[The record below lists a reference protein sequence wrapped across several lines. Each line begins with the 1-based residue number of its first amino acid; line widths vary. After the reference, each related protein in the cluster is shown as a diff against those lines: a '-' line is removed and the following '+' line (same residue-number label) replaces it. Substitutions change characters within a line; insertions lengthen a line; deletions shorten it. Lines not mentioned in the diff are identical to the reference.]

1 MRLFVYKTLFI
12 IFCFFLLYEFT
23 IKLQINNFKAD
34 LENIK
39 SQENINSLK
48 SKIRD
53 EIETGLNKDR
63 LLSKEDAEMIKKFI
77 LKLNKEINEID

>member
-12 IFCFFLLYEFT
+12 IFCFFLLFELT

-53 EIETGLNKDR
+53 EIESGLNKDR
-63 LLSKEDAEMIKKFI
+63 ILSKEDAKMIKKFI